1 MTDKYGV
8 IGNPINH
15 SKSPKIH
22 TLFAQQTG
30 QDISYEAIFS
40 EVEAFTTTIRAF
52 QTSGG
57 KGMNVTVPFKEE
69 AWNLADNLSD
79 RAQLA
84 GAVNTLIFNNDGS
97 ITGDNTDGA
106 GLVADITQNLKTEL
120 ANKKVLVLGAGG
132 AVRGVLLPI
141 IKEAPNEITIANRT
155 VAKAIDL
162 AATFA
167 SKTDIHACGY
177 DQLDGKQF
185 DVIINGTSAGL
196 NGEVPPIPASVISTN
211 CCCYDMVYSDEP
223 TAFVKWALDGGA
235 AIASDGLGMLVGQ
248 AAESFCIWRDVM
260 PDTKAIMKSIRP

>member
-22 TLFAQQTG
+22 ALFAQQTG

-40 EVEAFTTTIRAF
+40 EVDAFITTIRSF
-52 QTSGG
+52 QAAGG
-57 KGMNVTVPFKEE
+57 KGMNVTVPFKEK
-69 AWNLADNLSD
+69 AWNIADNLSD

-84 GAVNTLIFNNDGS
+84 GAVNTLIFNSDGS

-106 GLVADITQNLKTEL
+106 GLVADITQNLKMDL
-120 ANKKVLVLGAGG
+120 ANKNVLLLGAGG

-141 IKEAPNEITIANRT
+141 IKETPNEITIANRT

-177 DQLDGKQF
+177 DQLEGKQF

-196 NGEVPPIPASVISTN
+196 NGEIPPIPASIIGAN

-223 TAFVKWALDGGA
+223 TAFVTWAQDGGA
-235 AIASDGLGMLVGQ
+235 AIASDGLGMLIGQ

-260 PDTKAIMKSIRP
+260 PDTKAVMNSIRP